1 MATKADVE
9 SNVLTSYTRAVIN
22 VFTSYYAKLS
32 SAVEGTMDLFA
43 SKAYSAGLISSPVM
57 KNKEF
62 SSIYEEFK
70 VGLELCK
77 SISEVRKQWKTL
89 TDILEDLGGPAGV
102 AGRDLK
108 EKLSYLPGR

>member
-1 MATKADVE
+1 MAAKSDKALR
-9 SNVLTSYTRAVIN
+9 NYTRAVMG

-32 SAVEGTMDLFA
+32 SAVEGTMDSFA

-57 KNKEF
+57 KNKNF
-62 SSIYEEFK
+62 SNIYEEFK

-77 SISEVRKQWKTL
+77 SISEVRKRWKSL

-108 EKLSYLPGR
+108 EKLSSLTGM

>member
-1 MATKADVE
+1 MAAKSDKALR
-9 SNVLTSYTRAVIN
+9 NYTRAVTA

-32 SAVEGTMDLFA
+32 SAVEGTMDSFA

-57 KNKEF
+57 KNKNF

-77 SISEVRKQWKTL
+77 SVSEIRKRWKSL

-108 EKLSYLPGR
+108 EKLSSLTGM